1 MSIARSDKMGT
12 VRQCEPSCQT
22 SSNPLTIGAWIF
34 DNSCWCP
41 LKLCLCDQIDLA
53 RQKGLDDTG
62 H

>member
-53 RQKGLDDTG
+53 RQKG
-62 H
+62 